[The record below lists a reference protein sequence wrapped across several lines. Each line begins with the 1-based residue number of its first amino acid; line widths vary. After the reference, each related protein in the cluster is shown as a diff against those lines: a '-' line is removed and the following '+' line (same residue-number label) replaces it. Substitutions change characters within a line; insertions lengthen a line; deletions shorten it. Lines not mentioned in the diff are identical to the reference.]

1 MASPSDPKSTST
13 PPAAPAAA
21 TASAASTRRPYSPPR
36 IASRE
41 KIEGRANVC
50 DPLVGGKTGP
60 AAGCSVAR
68 S

>member
-1 MASPSDPKSTST
+1 MASPPDPKTTST

-21 TASAASTRRPYSPPR
+21 TADAAAPRRPYAPPR

-50 DPLVGGKTGP
+50 DTLIGGKTGP

>member
-1 MASPSDPKSTST
+1 MASPPDPTSA
-13 PPAAPAAA
+13 PAQPAPAREPAARAP
-21 TASAASTRRPYSPPR
+21 RRPYAPPR